1 MSYERLDRALS
12 SVDWFHKFPST
23 VLLVLPIQRSDHSP
37 LILNTIPSTQGKTR
51 ISRFEAAWLMDIAMK
66 EIVGKLW
73 PTPIQGSQAYSL
85 MKHQQILIKH
95 LRNWHHLQNRSLAAR
110 TATTQQ
116 QLLEIQQSNDLSS
129 LHLDE
134 QQLRSKSDDLY
145 HQQEVYWSQRARQPW
160 LQRGDKNTKFFHMA
174 ASLRSRK
181 KKIMFLKLEDGTF
194 TSDPL
199 QIQQAFLN
207 HFKNIYQTSDAP
219 ASGYPFARSEQ

>member
-1 MSYERLDRALS
+1 M
-12 SVDWFHKFPST
+12 
-23 VLLVLPIQRSDHSP
+23 
-37 LILNTIPSTQGKTR
+37 
-51 ISRFEAAWLMDIAMK
+51 
-66 EIVGKLW
+66 
-73 PTPIQGSQAYSL
+73 
-85 MKHQQILIKH
+85 
-95 LRNWHHLQNRSLAAR
+95 
-110 TATTQQ
+110 
-116 QLLEIQQSNDLSS
+116 
-129 LHLDE
+129 
-134 QQLRSKSDDLY
+134 Y

-219 ASGYPFARSEQ
+219 ASGRCVLAKHSLQSIPLYQLLVFKAPTYFIRQIRSVASNFIWKNSLGTGFIWKSWRHLCLPKLMGGICLKDPGAMNQSSVS